1 MPYPD
6 NFSTTRFDAAQGRD
20 DGPED
25 ADEPTLYTAAHG
37 VLAAVDR
44 YNALA
49 FPERLAPFL
58 DDLRVAV
65 AAEKARMDADDAKL
79 RAALERLREIK
90 T

>member
-1 MPYPD
+1 MSYPD
-6 NFSTTRFDAAQGRD
+6 NFSPAAYDAAQGRD
-20 DGPED
+20 DGSED
-25 ADEPTLYTAAHG
+25 DEAPDLYSAAHG
-37 VLAAVDR
+37 ILAAVDR